1 MKIFCDLDGTLLDVS
16 VRHYKVYSELAVKY
30 LGKVLEKDEYWNLK
44 RKKVSWQRIL
54 PMSGI
59 SESRLD
65 EFLDEFMVKIEDP
78 NYLRVDKLVPDSVE
92 ILEYISVKYDCY
104 LVSLRRNMKNLQA
117 ELEWLGIK
125 RYFKDILA
133 GHSEN
138 DGSDV
143 KTELISKILKGEP
156 GYIIGD
162 TEADILTGQALSLQ
176 TVAVLSG
183 IRDEK
188 FLTELIPDY
197 IFAGIQD
204 IKLIL

>member
-16 VRHYKVYSELAVKY
+16 VRHYMVYSELAVKF
-30 LGKVLEKDEYWNLK
+30 LGKALEKDEYWKLK
-44 RKKVSWQRIL
+44 RKKVSWQVIL
-54 PMSGI
+54 SMSGI

-65 EFLDEFMVKIEDP
+65 EFLNDFMVKIEDVD
-78 NYLRVDKLVPDSVE
+78 YLRVDRLFPYSVE
-92 ILEYISVKYDCY
+92 TLEYISGKYDCY

-125 RYFKDILA
+125 RYFKYIFV
-133 GHSEN
+133 GHSDN

-143 KTELISKILKGEP
+143 KTELISKILKGEH

-162 TEADILTGQALSLQ
+162 TEADILTGQTLSLQ

-188 FLTELIPDY
+188 FLTELNPDY
-197 IFAGIQD
+197 IVAGIQD
-204 IKLIL
+204 IKTIL